1 MLVIRVWSAGMTQMG
16 LFLLHYLHPT
26 WPPSWHQNL
35 GLLIY
40 PILHCRIQKENL
52 HQLSILKQTQQKWK
66 DQPSVERL
74 ILIGLTKKS
83 LVNSI
88 TFKPFLVAVLVL
100 GLLPA
105 VD

>member
-1 MLVIRVWSAGMTQMG
+1 MSGVRVDSNGVVPPALLTPHLATELASKFRVANLSHPPLSDPKREPSPVVDFEANTTKMERSA
-16 LFLLHYLHPT
+16 
-26 WPPSWHQNL
+26 
-35 GLLIY
+35 I
-40 PILHCRIQKENL
+40 
-52 HQLSILKQTQQKWK
+52 
-66 DQPSVERL
+66 VERL